1 MLPSATLSRLRSLLS
16 SHCACSPF
24 LSSHAWVPALNA
36 SLQSCPFTTAF
47 VRRHSDCIENLRSRF
62 FDAITGFELP
72 CRTNYHFPP
81 PGGSTQRKTIVN
93 SWVRC
98 LENSQTIINYQVWLP
113 TANCRKWS
121 NSDCLSRTVYNTNQ
135 YICIFKF
142 ISSCFYNVNIIS
154 PTKVSWKSHF
164 SNRATFTTWRPHNL
178 SVWSV
183 CEPIEHYFIM

>member
-16 SHCACSPF
+16 SHCACSSL

-36 SLQSCPFTTAF
+36 SLQSCPFTRVF
-47 VRRHSDCIENLRSRF
+47 VRRHSDCIENLHSRL
-62 FDAITGFELP
+62 FDAITGFFQIFELP
-72 CRTNYHFPP
+72 CRANYHFPP
-81 PGGSTQRKTIVN
+81 PGGSNQRKTIVN

-98 LENSQTIINYQVWLP
+98 LENSQTVNYQVWLR

-121 NSDCLSRTVYNTNQ
+121 NSDCLCRTVNSTNQ

-164 SNRATFTTWRPHNL
+164 SNRATFTTGRPHNL

-183 CEPIEHYFIM
+183 CEPILIL